1 MDDRATHC
9 SAAPTRRRWFI
20 LGLLLLFIAL
30 SVQYTFKITR
40 KGEGSSAFNRWRP
53 QVLAM
58 AAGEDSYGKFSYP
71 NPPMMALILL
81 PYYLLPELAGAL
93 AWYYTKV
100 ALTLLALTWTFR
112 LIEDPERPFPD
123 WAKALAVLLSL
134 KPIMGDL
141 THGNVNLVIMFLC
154 VAALYAYQN
163 RFDVGAGVV
172 LGLAIVCKVTPA
184 LFLPYFVWKRAWKTL
199 LGCVAGMLL
208 FYFVVPS
215 VFFGP
220 ARNVELL
227 GSWGN
232 LMVKPFLSGQVAY
245 SEYFNQSIPGLLAR
259 LLTDSPSDTDWLEH
273 REQIPVSYHNFAT
286 LSPRAV
292 KAIMLGCMALF
303 AGVVMLVC
311 RTPSDQRRG
320 WRFAAETGIVF
331 LGMLL
336 FSERTWKHHCVTLC
350 VPLAVLCYRFAW
362 EEGRRRRGIAVALA
376 ATLLLMASTS
386 TLGVGERIDELGR
399 LSQVY
404 GAYVWAFV
412 ILVAALAVELW
423 HGRAV
428 NEMSEEPLWR
438 SRNVPLIAWLRDS
451 LPTLRAFKS

>member
-1 MDDRATHC
+1 MDDHATHC
-9 SAAPTRRRWFI
+9 STAPSRRRWFI
-20 LGLLLLFIAL
+20 LGVLLLFIAL
-30 SVQYTFKITR
+30 SVQYTLKITR
-40 KGEGSSAFNRWRP
+40 RGEGSSAFNRWRP

-58 AAGEDSYGKFSYP
+58 ADGEDSYVKFSYP

-100 ALTLLALTWTFR
+100 ALTLLALMWTFR
-112 LIEDPERPFPD
+112 LVEDPERPFPD

-141 THGNVNLVIMFLC
+141 THGNVNLLILFLC

-163 RFDVGAGVV
+163 RHEVGSGVL

-199 LGCVAGMLL
+199 IGCVAGMLL
-208 FYFVVPS
+208 FYVIVPS
-215 VFFGP
+215 VYFGP
-220 ARNVELL
+220 SRNAELL

-232 LMVKPFLSGQVAY
+232 LMVKPFLSGQIAY
-245 SEYFNQSIPGLLAR
+245 PEYFNQSIPGLVAR
-259 LLTDSPSDTDWLEH
+259 LLTDSPSDTEWVEH
-273 REQIPVSYHNFAT
+273 REQIPVAYHNLAT
-286 LSPRAV
+286 LGPIAV

-303 AGVVMLVC
+303 SAVVVLVC
-311 RTPSDQRRG
+311 RTPSAQRCG
-320 WRFAAETGIVF
+320 WRFAAEAGIVL

-350 VPLAVLCYRFAW
+350 VPLAVLCYRLAW
-362 EEGRRRRGIAVALA
+362 EEGRRRLGIAAALI
-376 ATLLLMASTS
+376 ATLVLMASTS
-386 TLGVGERIDELGR
+386 TLGVGERLDDLGR

-412 ILVAALAVELW
+412 ILVAALALELW
-423 HGRAV
+423 HSRAV
-428 NEMSEEPLWR
+428 ESPGEEP
-438 SRNVPLIAWLRDS
+438 AWVSQNASLTTRMRDS
-451 LPTLRAFKS
+451 LPTLRALKP